1 MLSLPAYLDAG
12 TGSMLLQVLAGGF
25 AAAAVAGRL
34 FWNRILTL
42 LRIRKPQEEPAGR
55 DAAAPAAARN
65 AAARDDAS

>member
-12 TGSMLLQVLAGGF
+12 TGSMLLQVLAGGL

-42 LRIRKPQEEPAGR
+42 LRIRKPQEEPAAPDAPASGGPGSPR
-55 DAAAPAAARN
+55 DAA
-65 AAARDDAS
+65 

>member
-34 FWNRILTL
+34 FWNRILTF

-55 DAAAPAAARN
+55 DAAAPATGG